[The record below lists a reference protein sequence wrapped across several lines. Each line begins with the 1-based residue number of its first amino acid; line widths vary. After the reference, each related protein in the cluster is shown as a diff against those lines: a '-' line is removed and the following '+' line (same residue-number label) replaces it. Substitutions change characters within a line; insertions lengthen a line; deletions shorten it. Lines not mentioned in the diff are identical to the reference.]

1 MLQNFETSIVG
12 KNRLNKDNQP
22 CDVIAVTSGKGGVGK
37 STVSANLAI
46 SLQRMHKK
54 VLLIDADLH
63 LGNLDLILG
72 TRAKYT
78 IADVVNDGIDL
89 GDAIVKGPGK
99 IDVLPAS
106 SASIELI
113 EAEDNVLRKL
123 AQAFSRFDHT
133 YDTIIIDTG
142 AGIAHTVISFLLGAD
157 KIMVVVTSDPAS
169 IADAF
174 AVIKVVKSVNEEIP
188 IFLTVN
194 KANSAEEGDTLFK
207 KMNLMTH
214 KFLKGKINF
223 GVSIL
228 RDDIIAKSVKTQ
240 NPFVLNHPNSAS
252 SKAIQLLNRRLMQA
266 SVTKRGGNSNIFERL
281 ISNKKIQFEW
291 DL

>member
-142 AGIAHTVISFLLGAD
+142 AGIRSRMHML
-157 KIMVVVTSDPAS
+157 
-169 IADAF
+169 
-174 AVIKVVKSVNEEIP
+174 
-188 IFLTVN
+188 
-194 KANSAEEGDTLFK
+194 
-207 KMNLMTH
+207 
-214 KFLKGKINF
+214 
-223 GVSIL
+223 
-228 RDDIIAKSVKTQ
+228 
-240 NPFVLNHPNSAS
+240 
-252 SKAIQLLNRRLMQA
+252 
-266 SVTKRGGNSNIFERL
+266 
-281 ISNKKIQFEW
+281 
-291 DL
+291 